1 MDPPL
6 LSSPQ
11 YDTCGHRARGTSS
24 TGVLSA
30 YFVWFGLTLLSY
42 SIRVL
47 HYSQAPKK
55 ETESLIVH
63 VYSQV
68 HTLSSQIYTIPPFGL
83 HLVKAGPRDD
93 HKAFSKASK
102 VLTLYCL
109 LNISYLLFF
118 SGIPAG
124 LYFQV
129 STAGYESV
137 SDARRGSLECIL
149 FSSACFGFF
158 FFFLSSEIGSPSHYF
173 SVFFSVC

>member
-1 MDPPL
+1 MFYTIFKH
-6 LSSPQ
+6 Q
-11 YDTCGHRARGTSS
+11 N
-24 TGVLSA
+24 
-30 YFVWFGLTLLSY
+30 
-42 SIRVL
+42 
-47 HYSQAPKK
+47 KK
-55 ETESLIVH
+55 TESLIVN
-63 VYSQV
+63 VYFQL

-109 LNISYLLFF
+109 LNISYLLFLF
-118 SGIPAG
+118 GIPAG

-158 FFFLSSEIGSPSHYF
+158 FFLSSEIGSPSHYF

>member
-30 YFVWFGLTLLSY
+30 YFVWFVLTLYPIQSVIFTILKHQKNREPYCSCIFP
-42 SIRVL
+42 STCPR
-47 HYSQAPKK
+47 PKS
-55 ETESLIVH
+55 TQS
-63 VYSQV
+63 
-68 HTLSSQIYTIPPFGL
+68 PPFRL

-109 LNISYLLFF
+109 LNISSLLFF
-118 SGIPAG
+118 FGIPAG

-129 STAGYESV
+129 STAGYEFV
-137 SDARRGSLECIL
+137 SDARRRSLGCSL
-149 FSSACFGFF
+149 FSSACFG
-158 FFFLSSEIGSPSHYF
+158 FFLSSEIGSPSHYF